1 LVSFDSRLRRPRLQG
16 AVLEVRY
23 RQEQQKAGHH
33 EGGTADGYSEKKD
46 AELHGHRDLP
56 FGVAPARSSFPI
68 LLANVGSAT
77 MVPRRREIFSAG
89 RRVDIIG
96 KVLRTLGAV
105 EAPDEKSAIAE
116 AAKEFH
122 IAPARRNKIV
132 VTRLDIDERT
142 R

>member
-1 LVSFDSRLRRPRLQG
+1 
-16 AVLEVRY
+16 
-23 RQEQQKAGHH
+23 
-33 EGGTADGYSEKKD
+33 
-46 AELHGHRDLP
+46 
-56 FGVAPARSSFPI
+56 
-68 LLANVGSAT
+68 